1 MYSGADKGV
10 AKTVFEQ
17 WRRQKYNKNSPESIG
32 ELFSPSHF
40 YSACMW
46 KSHLAPLFPPLA
58 PRDLIWSLPELIRVS
73 IIITLVPALTRVGKE
88 IPMMRRGWLVG
99 NMESNW
105 E

>member
-1 MYSGADKGV
+1 MHVEVS
-10 AKTVFEQ
+10 
-17 WRRQKYNKNSPESIG
+17 SC
-32 ELFSPSHF
+32 SPS
-40 YSACMW
+40 
-46 KSHLAPLFPPLA
+46 PLLPPLA

-73 IIITLVPALTRVGKE
+73 IIIITLVPALTRVGKE